1 MKRIFLFIIV
11 ILLPLVNL
19 EAKTK
24 KASAKVSVT
33 NLRTER
39 LENPMSLDTPTPRF
53 GWQITSDAQ
62 GVLQTAYHIIVAS
75 TPEKAAAL
83 EGDLWDATVNSGQS
97 QWIRYAGSQL
107 RGNTRGYWRVSIQTN
122 KGRSEWSPVAMFNVG
137 LLTESDWQGQWIGMD
152 HANAWDREDEHSR
165 LSARYLR
172 TEFDLEPKAIRQA
185 TLYVSGLGMYETY
198 INGQKVGDD
207 VLAPAPTDYR
217 KTILYNAYDVTTLLQ
232 KTQTLPKGNNSLP
245 IGRVGLGLLLGNG
258 RYYTMQQNKKTYKIA
273 NFGYPK
279 LRLNLIVEY
288 ADGTRK
294 VISTSDKWKIHA
306 DGAIRSTN
314 EYDGEIY
321 DATKDLGDWTQPG
334 FDDSQWLDAERVAI
348 PTGTLRGAMSP
359 NMKVVKTL
367 QPKSVMQKGDAVVI
381 DFGQN
386 IAGWLNLRLNGTKA
400 GDTITIRYAE
410 KLDAESNLWTENLR
424 HAQSTDRYIANGKEN
439 NLWWHPT
446 FVYHGG
452 RYAEVKGLKGRLVP
466 GDFIVEVVSDALTE
480 TGTFETT
487 DTILQKIYHNAFW
500 GVLTNYKGLPTD
512 CPQRDERQPWL
523 GDRTRGCYGEAF
535 LFDINTLYAKWVRDI
550 AEAQREDGCIP
561 DVAPAFWNYYSDN
574 VTWPAALPMALDMM
588 IRQYGDDQPMRRF
601 YPDVKRWLAHLKY
614 QYQHDGLMPR
624 DKYGDWCVP
633 PEKEEL
639 IHSKDPARVTD
650 GTLIGTAY
658 YYKVNCMMAGF
669 ARRQGLDDDAAYF
682 ADEAELTKKAFNRKF
697 LTVRRATTT
706 VPGHILYPD
715 STFYGNNTVTAN
727 LLPLAF
733 GMIED
738 DYVKQ
743 EVEKNIIKN
752 IITDNGGHVSCGVI
766 GIGWLMHGLTDMGR
780 SDMAWL
786 LATNKT
792 YPSWGYMTEKGAT
805 TIWELWNG
813 DTASPKMN
821 SGNHVML
828 LGDLI
833 SWLYEDVAGIQSA
846 DGFRHITLKPDFTV
860 PEMDN
865 IRASYQS
872 IYGPVVSQWKKE
884 QGRLLWHVEIPANT
898 EATLCLPD
906 GTKKALGSG
915 SYDINEPLPT
925 RIDQQARSASGDRVA
940 GEILADEWLYKEAP
954 FPQCHSASIVET
966 TKGDLVCTYFGGTK
980 ERNPDVCIWV
990 SRKPKGSKTWTAPQM
1005 VADGVE
1011 FKPLKPNPEGKVS
1024 QVTTP
1029 QKPAFNAQFMPI
1041 PEWASWKTN
1050 RGEAAVGDNYREA
1063 CWNPVLYQVP
1073 GGELQ
1078 LYFKIG
1084 PNVAGWKGWVCR
1096 SKDGGKTWSRRE
1108 PLPDGIYGPIKN
1120 KPVLSAG
1127 RLISPTSDE
1136 RDGWKLYFEYSDD
1149 MGKTWKRS
1157 PFVEADPGVK
1167 AIQPSIIF
1175 LPDGRLQ
1182 AVCRT
1187 RSRHVGVTFSSD
1199 NGETWSK
1206 LQLIDTPNNNSG
1218 LDAVTLQ
1225 DGSFAMICNH
1235 WPIEP
1240 DKEKGARTP
1249 LALLKSKD
1257 GIHWEHWMTLEDS
1270 PISQYSYPSII
1281 QTRDGHIHIV
1291 YTWRRERIK
1300 HVEVSMEN

>member
-1 MKRIFLFIIV
+1 MKRISLVFLV
-11 ILLPLVNL
+11 ILVFLVNL
-19 EAKTK
+19 EAKVT
-24 KASAKVSVT
+24 VT

-39 LENPMSLDTPTPRF
+39 MESPMSLDTPTPRF
-53 GWQITSDAQ
+53 GWQIVADAK
-62 GVLQTAYHIIVAS
+62 GVMQTGYHIIVAS
-75 TPEKAAAL
+75 TPEKAERC
-83 EGDLWDATVNSGQS
+83 EGDLWDANVKSSQS
-97 QWIRYAGSQL
+97 QWVRYEGRQL
-107 RGNTRGYWRVSIQTN
+107 RSNTRGYWRISVETN
-122 KGRSEWSPVAMFNVG
+122 KGKSEWSNVAMFNVG
-137 LLTESDWQGQWIGMD
+137 LLNESDWQGQWIGMD
-152 HANAWDREDEHSR
+152 HANAWDKEVEHSQ

-172 TEFDLEPKAIRQA
+172 TEFETGKEPIRQA
-185 TLYVSGLGMYETY
+185 TLYVSGLGMYEAF

-217 KTILYNAYDVTTLLQ
+217 KTVLYNAYDVTSLLSPDGA
-232 KTQTLPKGNNSLP
+232 KTVCLS
-245 IGRVGLGLLLGNG
+245 VVLGNG
-258 RYYTMQQNKKTYKIA
+258 RYYTMQQKKKPYKIA

-279 LRLNLIVEY
+279 LRLNLIIEY
-288 ADGTRK
+288 TDGTRK
-294 VISTSDKWKIHA
+294 VISSSDKWKINA
-306 DGAIRSTN
+306 DGAIRSNN

-321 DATKDLGDWTQPG
+321 DATKALTDWTKPG
-334 FDDSQWLDAERVAI
+334 FDDSRWEKAERVAI
-348 PTGTLRGAMSP
+348 PLGTLRGAMSP

-367 QPKSVMQKGDAVVI
+367 QPKTITQHPTPNTQHPSSVIV

-386 IAGWLNLRLNGTKA
+386 FAGWLSLRLNGTKA

-410 KLDAESNLWTENLR
+410 KLDADGNLWRENFR
-424 HAQSTDRYIANGKEN
+424 HALSTDRYIADGKEN
-439 NLWWHPT
+439 NTWWHPT

-452 RYAEVKGLKGRLVP
+452 RYAEIRGLRSRPLP
-466 GDFIVEVVSDALTE
+466 GDFIAEIVSDAIPS

-487 DTILQKIYHNAFW
+487 DTILQKVFHNAYW
-500 GVLTNYKGLPTD
+500 GVLANYKGLPVD

-535 LFDINTLYAKWVRDI
+535 LFDNNTLYAKWVRDI
-550 AEAQREDGCIP
+550 TEAQREDGCIP

-588 IRQYGDDQPMRRF
+588 IRQYGDEQPMRKF
-601 YPDVKRWLAHLKY
+601 YPDVKRWLEHLKY
-614 QYQHDGLMPR
+614 QYQQDGLMPR

-639 IHSKDPARVTD
+639 IHSEDPARVTD
-650 GTLIGTAY
+650 GTLIATAY
-658 YYKVNCMMAGF
+658 YYRINRMMADF
-669 ARRQGLDDDAAYF
+669 ARMQGLTADAQQF
-682 ADEAELTKKAFNRKF
+682 TDEAALTKEAFNKKF
-697 LTVRRATTT
+697 LTVKRGTTT

-727 LLPLAF
+727 LLPLTF
-733 GMIED
+733 GMIDD

-752 IITDNGGHVSCGVI
+752 IISGNGGHVSCGVI
-766 GIGWLMHGLTDMGR
+766 GISWLMHGLTDMGR
-780 SDMAWL
+780 SDVAWH
-786 LATNKT
+786 LATNKS
-792 YPSWGYMTEKGAT
+792 YPSWGYMAKKGAT

-813 DTASPKMN
+813 DTASPRMN

-833 SWLYEDVAGIQSA
+833 SWLYEDVAGIQSTE
-846 DGFRHITLKPDFTV
+846 GFRHITLKPDFSV
-860 PEMDN
+860 PEMNN

-872 IYGPVVSQWKKE
+872 IYGMIVSQWKKE

-898 EATLCLPD
+898 EATLYLPD
-906 GTKKALGSG
+906 GTKKTLGSG
-915 SYDINEPLPT
+915 SYDLNESAPDRIAMMNAKGRQVSGSPT
-925 RIDQQARSASGDRVA
+925 A
-940 GEILADEWLYKEAP
+940 GRILADEWLYEEAD

-966 TKGDLVCTYFGGTK
+966 TKGDLVATYFGGTK
-980 ERNPDVCIWV
+980 ERNPDVSIWV

-1011 FKPLKPNPEGKVS
+1011 LKPLKPNPEGKVS
-1024 QVTTP
+1024 QVVTP
-1029 QKPAFNAQFMPI
+1029 QKPAFKGKFMPI

-1050 RGEAAVGDNYREA
+1050 RGEAAIGNNYREA

-1096 SKDGGKTWSRRE
+1096 SKDGGKTWSQRV
-1108 PLPDGIYGPIKN
+1108 PLPDGIYGPVKN
-1120 KPVLSAG
+1120 KPVLSKG
-1127 RLISPTSDE
+1127 RLIAPTSDE

-1157 PFVEADPGVK
+1157 PFVEADEGVK

-1187 RSRHVGVTFSSD
+1187 RSRHVGITYSSD

-1206 LQLIDTPNNNSG
+1206 LQLINTPNNNSG

-1281 QTRDGHIHIV
+1281 QTKDGHIHVV
-1291 YTWRRERIK
+1291 YTWRRERVK
-1300 HVEVSMEN
+1300 HVEVIP

>member
-1 MKRIFLFIIV
+1 MKRIILIILV
-11 ILLPLVNL
+11 ILVNL
-19 EAKTK
+19 GHLEAK
-24 KASAKVSVT
+24 VIVT

-39 LENPMSLDTPTPRF
+39 LEFPMSLDTPTPRF
-53 GWQITSDAQ
+53 GWQIESDQQ
-62 GVLQTAYHIIVAS
+62 GVMQTAYHIIVAS
-75 TPEKAAAL
+75 TPEKAERF
-83 EGDLWDATVNSGQS
+83 EGDLWDANVISDQS
-97 QWIRYAGSQL
+97 QWIRYEGRQL
-107 RGNTRGYWRVSIQTN
+107 RSNTRGYWRVSIETN
-122 KGRSEWSPVAMFNVG
+122 KGKSEWSQVAMFNIG
-137 LLTESDWQGQWIGMD
+137 LLNESDWEGQWIGMD
-152 HANAWDREDEHSR
+152 HANVWDKEEEHSQ

-172 TEFDLEPKAIRQA
+172 TEFEIGKETIRQA
-185 TLYVSGLGMYETY
+185 TLYVSGLGMYEAF

-217 KTILYNAYDVTTLLQ
+217 KTVLYNAYDVTSMLIQAQ
-232 KTQTLPKGNNSLP
+232 KTSAKTG
-245 IGRVGLGLLLGNG
+245 IGVVLGNG
-258 RYYTMQQNKKTYKIA
+258 RYYTMQQKKKPYKIT

-279 LRLNLIVEY
+279 LRLNLIIEY
-288 ADGTRK
+288 ADGKRK
-294 VISTSDKWKIHA
+294 VISSSEKWKTNA
-306 DGAIRSTN
+306 DGAIRSNN

-321 DATKDLGDWTQPG
+321 DATKVLSGWNQSG
-334 FDDSQWLDAERVAI
+334 FDDAQWENAERVAI
-348 PTGTLRGAMSP
+348 PLGTLRGAMSP
-359 NMKVVKTL
+359 NMKVVKTF
-367 QPKSVMQKGDAVVI
+367 QPKTITQNPSSIII

-386 IAGWLNLRLNGTKA
+386 FAGWLNLRLSGTKA

-410 KLDAESNLWTENLR
+410 KLDSTGNLWRDNFR
-424 HAQSTDRYIANGKEN
+424 HALSTDRYIANGKEN
-439 NLWWHPT
+439 NTWWHPT

-452 RYAEVKGLKGRLVP
+452 RYAEIKGLRGRVILSDV
-466 GDFIVEVVSDALTE
+466 IAEVVSDDIRT

-487 DTILQKIYHNAFW
+487 DTILQKVFHNAYW
-500 GVLTNYKGLPTD
+500 GVLANYKGLPVD

-535 LFDINTLYAKWVRDI
+535 LFDNNTLYAKWARDI
-550 AEAQREDGCIP
+550 TEAQREDGCIP

-588 IRQYGDDQPMRRF
+588 IRQYGDEQPMRKF
-601 YPDVKRWLAHLKY
+601 YPDVKRWLQHLKY
-614 QYQHDGLMPR
+614 QYQQDGLMPR

-639 IHSKDPARVTD
+639 IHSEDPARVTD
-650 GTLIGTAY
+650 GTLIATAY
-658 YYKVNCMMAGF
+658 YYKINLMMADF
-669 ARRQGLDDDAAYF
+669 ARMQGLTADAEF
-682 ADEAELTKKAFNRKF
+682 FTDEAALTKKAFNKKF
-697 LTVRRATTT
+697 LTIKRGTTT

-727 LLPLAF
+727 LLPLTF

-743 EVEKNIIKN
+743 EVQKNIIKN

-780 SDMAWL
+780 SDVAWL
-786 LATNKT
+786 LATNKS
-792 YPSWGYMTEKGAT
+792 YPSWGHMAEKGAT
-805 TIWELWNG
+805 TTWELWNG

-828 LGDLI
+828 LGDLV
-833 SWLYEDVAGIQSA
+833 SWLYEDAAGIQST
-846 DGFRHITLKPDFTV
+846 DGFHHITLKPDFTV

-872 IYGPVVSQWKKE
+872 IYGTIVSQWKKE

-898 EATLCLPD
+898 EATLFLPD
-906 GTKKALGSG
+906 GTKKNLGSG
-915 SYDINEPLPT
+915 SYDLNEPDFS
-925 RIDQQARSASGDRVA
+925 RIASMNHTA
-940 GEILADEWLYKEAP
+940 GKILADEWLYKEAD

-966 TKGDLVCTYFGGTK
+966 TKGDLVATYFGGTK

-990 SRKPKGSKTWTAPQM
+990 SRKPKGSKTWMAPQM

-1024 QVTTP
+1024 QIVTP
-1029 QKPAFNAQFMPI
+1029 QKPAFKGQFTAI

-1050 RGEAAVGDNYREA
+1050 RGEAAIGNNYREA

-1073 GGELQ
+1073 NGELQ

-1084 PNVAGWKGWVCR
+1084 PNVAGWKGWMCR
-1096 SKDGGKTWSRRE
+1096 SKDGGKTWSQRE
-1108 PLPDGIYGPIKN
+1108 PLPDGIYGPVKN
-1120 KPVLSAG
+1120 KPVLSKG

-1157 PFVEADPGVK
+1157 SFVEADEGVK
-1167 AIQPSIIF
+1167 AIQPSILF

-1187 RSRHVGVTFSSD
+1187 RSRHVGITFSSD

-1206 LQLIDTPNNNSG
+1206 LQLIDTPNTNSG

-1225 DGSFAMICNH
+1225 DGSFVMICNH

-1281 QTRDGHIHIV
+1281 QTKDGHIHVV

-1300 HVEVSMEN
+1300 HVEIDPPQPSL

>member
-1 MKRIFLFIIV
+1 MKRIFLV
-11 ILLPLVNL
+11 ILVTLVTLGHL
-19 EAKTK
+19 EAQVT
-24 KASAKVSVT
+24 VT

-53 GWQITSDAQ
+53 GWQIESDKQ
-62 GVLQTAYHIIVAS
+62 DVMQTAYHIIVAS
-75 TPEKAAAL
+75 TPEKAERC
-83 EGDLWDATVNSGQS
+83 EGDLWDANVKSSQS
-97 QWIRYAGSQL
+97 QWVRYEGRQL
-107 RGNTRGYWRVSIQTN
+107 RSNTRGYWRVSIETN
-122 KGRSEWSPVAMFNVG
+122 KGKSEWSQVAIFNVG
-137 LLTESDWQGQWIGMD
+137 LLTESDWRGQWIGMD
-152 HANAWDREDEHSR
+152 HANAWDKEEEHSQ

-172 TEFDLEPKAIRQA
+172 SEFEVGSQYIRQA
-185 TLYVSGLGMYETY
+185 TLYVSGLGMYEAF
-198 INGQKVGDD
+198 INGQKIGDD

-217 KTILYNAYDVTTLLQ
+217 KTVLYNAYDVTGLLKQ
-232 KTQTLPKGNNSLP
+232 AQTGN
-245 IGRVGLGLLLGNG
+245 GKAGLGVVLGNG
-258 RYYTMQQNKKTYKIA
+258 RYYTMQQKKKPYKIT

-279 LRLNLIVEY
+279 LRLNLIIEY
-288 ADGTRK
+288 TDGKRK
-294 VISTSDKWKIHA
+294 VVSSSEKWKINA
-306 DGAIRSTN
+306 DGAIRSNN

-321 DATKDLGDWTQPG
+321 DATKMFTDWSRIG
-334 FDDSQWLDAERVAI
+334 FDDAQWENAERVAI
-348 PTGTLRGAMSP
+348 PLGTLRGAMSP
-359 NMKVVKTL
+359 NMKVVNTL
-367 QPKSVMQKGDAVVI
+367 QAKSVNKTGDAVII

-386 IAGWLNLRLNGTKA
+386 FAGWLNLRLCGTKT

-410 KLDAESNLWTENLR
+410 KLDSTGNLWRENLR
-424 HAQSTDRYIANGKEN
+424 HAFSTDHYIANGKEN
-439 NLWWHPT
+439 GQWWHPT

-452 RYAEVKGLKGRLVP
+452 RYVEVKGLRSRPLLS
-466 GDFIVEVVSDALTE
+466 DFIAEVVSDAIPT

-487 DTILQKIYHNAFW
+487 DTILQKVFHNAYW
-500 GVLTNYKGLPTD
+500 GVLANYKGLPVD

-535 LFDINTLYAKWVRDI
+535 LFDNNTLYAKWARDI
-550 AEAQREDGCIP
+550 TEAQREDGCIP

-588 IRQYGDDQPMRRF
+588 IRQYGDEQPMRKF
-601 YPDVKRWLAHLKY
+601 YPNVKRWLEHLKY
-614 QYQHDGLMPR
+614 QYQQDGLMPR

-639 IHSKDPARVTD
+639 IHSEDPARVTD
-650 GTLIGTAY
+650 GTLIATAY
-658 YYKVNCMMAGF
+658 YYKVNQMMADF
-669 ARRQGLDDDAAYF
+669 ARMQGFSADAEQF
-682 ADEAELTKKAFNRKF
+682 EAEARLTKKAFNKHF
-697 LTVRRATTT
+697 LTVRKGTTT

-727 LLPLAF
+727 LLPLTF

-743 EVEKNIIKN
+743 EVQKNIIKN
-752 IITDNGGHVSCGVI
+752 IITYNGGHVSCGVI
-766 GIGWLMHGLTDMGR
+766 GISWLMHGLTDMGR
-780 SDMAWL
+780 SDLAWL
-786 LATNKT
+786 LATNKS
-792 YPSWGYMTEKGAT
+792 YPSWGYMAEKGAT
-805 TIWELWNG
+805 TTWELWNG
-813 DTASPKMN
+813 DTASPAMN

-833 SWLYEDVAGIQSA
+833 SWLYEDAAGIQST

-865 IRASYQS
+865 IRASYRS
-872 IYGPVVSQWKKE
+872 IYGTIVSQWKKE

-898 EATLCLPD
+898 EATLFLPD
-906 GTKKALGSG
+906 GTKKTIGSG
-915 SYDINEPLPT
+915 SYDFNESEPA
-925 RIDQQARSASGDRVA
+925 RITSA

-966 TKGDLVCTYFGGTK
+966 TKGDLVATYFGGTK

-1024 QVTTP
+1024 QVVTP
-1029 QKPAFNAQFMPI
+1029 QKPAFNGQFTAI
-1041 PEWASWKTN
+1041 PEWESWKTN
-1050 RGEAAVGDNYREA
+1050 RGEAAIGNNYREA

-1073 GGELQ
+1073 NGELQ

-1096 SKDGGKTWSRRE
+1096 SKDGGKTWSQRE

-1120 KPVLSAG
+1120 KPVLSKG

-1157 PFVEADPGVK
+1157 PFVEADDGVK

-1187 RSRHVGVTFSSD
+1187 RSRHVGITFSSD

-1218 LDAVTLQ
+1218 LDAVTLK
-1225 DGSFAMICNH
+1225 DGSYAMICNH

-1281 QTRDGHIHIV
+1281 QTKDGHIHVV

-1300 HVEVSMEN
+1300 HVEVRDNEE